1 LVGGVGG
8 EVLISLVD
16 EHVYLTLFAV
26 VCSLFVWWSYEPLFL
41 LFIWKVAV
49 LWWFLG
55 GSSGGVVSFV
65 CFHVRAKLCTA
76 SIVRGLNNQA
86 RRKVV
91 RDLVG
96 DTRASIVTLQ
106 ETKLALVDRDVVL
119 EIMGDRFR
127 ENFVAL
133 PGSQQMELEEGSC

>member
-1 LVGGVGG
+1 ML
-8 EVLISLVD
+8 EQNCVLLN
-16 EHVYLTLFAV
+16 
-26 VCSLFVWWSYEPLFL
+26 WN
-41 LFIWKVAV
+41 
-49 LWWFLG
+49 
-55 GSSGGVVSFV
+55 
-65 CFHVRAKLCTA
+65 
-76 SIVRGLNNQA
+76 VRGLNNQA

-106 ETKLALVDRDVVL
+106 ETKLALVDRDVVV
-119 EIMGDRFR
+119 EIMGVRFR